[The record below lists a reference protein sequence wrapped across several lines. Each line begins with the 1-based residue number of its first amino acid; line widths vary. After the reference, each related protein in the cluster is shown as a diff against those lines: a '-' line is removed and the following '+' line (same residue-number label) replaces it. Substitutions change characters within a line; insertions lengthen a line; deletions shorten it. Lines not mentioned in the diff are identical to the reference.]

1 MGLIREPLDVDFYV
15 NPRPLTKEEHEKI
28 SQHIREYKAK
38 MAKRK
43 SRRTSSKKNQPTSCF
58 TPGKPLGLF

>member
-15 NPRPLTKEEHEKI
+15 DPRPLTKEEREKI

-38 MAKRK
+38 MAKLK
-43 SRRTSSKKNQPTSCF
+43 SHKTSSKKKKPATS
-58 TPGKPLGLF
+58 K

>member
-15 NPRPLTKEEHEKI
+15 EPRPLTKEEREKI

-43 SRRTSSKKNQPTSCF
+43 SRTVSSKKKQLSAS
-58 TPGKPLGLF
+58 K

>member
-15 NPRPLTKEEHEKI
+15 DSRPLTKEEREKI

-43 SRRTSSKKNQPTSCF
+43 SRTASTKKKQLTISK
-58 TPGKPLGLF
+58 